1 MLDFKSNFYIGD
13 KIKTQV
19 IFRKSLEGKDEEAL
33 TQILIS
39 DNKYIEEMKKDLVV
53 LKKKLEI
60 SKKNY
65 KSLLEEKGRIAK
77 EQNDKNKKVVNS
89 EKNKRNN

>member
-1 MLDFKSNFYIGD
+1 
-13 KIKTQV
+13 
-19 IFRKSLEGKDEEAL
+19 
-33 TQILIS
+33 
-39 DNKYIEEMKKDLVV
+39 MKKDHAI

-77 EQNDKNKKVVNS
+77 EQSDKNKKVVNS